1 MNSISSCIAK
11 FLGEEGVIDKNK
23 VDICRYGLEVFASS
37 TIMLLCILLIAI
49 FAGNF
54 LETIFFFMAFIP
66 LRIYA
71 GGYHANTKFRCFL
84 TSLVVYFLFTFLL
97 YIIPHEIYTT
107 VCLGEIFFT
116 LAVILLFSP
125 VIHINKNVTKKE
137 ILHYRKKSIYICII
151 EIICIF
157 SLILI
162 FKNNHVALS
171 LSLGQFSESMAV
183 VAGVVKDLLS
193 KGRRE

>member
-1 MNSISSCIAK
+1 MKNISSRIAN
-11 FLGEEGVIDKNK
+11 FLGNQKIIDKNE

-37 TIMLLCILLIAI
+37 TIMLLCILLISI

-97 YIIPHEIYTT
+97 YIIPQGIYTT

-125 VIHINKNVTKKE
+125 VIHINKNVNKKE
-137 ILHYRKKSIYICII
+137 ILHYRKISINICML
-151 EIICIF
+151 EIMVV
-157 SLILI
+157 SVLILI
-162 FKNNHVALS
+162 LKNHTIVLS
-171 LSLGQFSESMAV
+171 FALGQLAEAL
-183 VAGVVKDLLS
+183 AILTAIIKRTWIGN
-193 KGRRE
+193 